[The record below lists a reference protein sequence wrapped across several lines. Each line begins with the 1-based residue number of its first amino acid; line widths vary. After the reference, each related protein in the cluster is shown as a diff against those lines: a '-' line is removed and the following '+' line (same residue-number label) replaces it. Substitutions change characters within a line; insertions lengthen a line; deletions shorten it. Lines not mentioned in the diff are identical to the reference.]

1 MLDVGGRLERD
12 VLAGCVAHP
21 GLVSS
26 LAELTPEYF
35 DDDRHRAIYSHLVAG
50 ADLDPELVP
59 LLAELDAVA
68 AREAITET
76 TAQELLYRLR
86 ERHLRRQLAE
96 DPTRADLIEALERVR
111 EAVGSLV

>member
-1 MLDVGGRLERD
+1 MQSWIR
-12 VLAGCVAHP
+12 
-21 GLVSS
+21 SS
-26 LAELTPEYF
+26 
-35 DDDRHRAIYSHLVAG
+35 S
-50 ADLDPELVP
+50 P
-59 LLAELDAVA
+59 LFAELDAVA